1 MSRWFLAVS
10 NPGNILCFVFIFSN
24 QSLLTT
30 QERDIGVVVRMC
42 SGENVSVIVLPGT
55 IYGDIAGQDK
65 QLLLIL
71 ENN

>member
-1 MSRWFLAVS
+1 MFCLY
-10 NPGNILCFVFIFSN
+10 FSN

-30 QERDIGVVVRMC
+30 QERDIGVAVRMC